1 MDRRQPVPQL
11 QRTKLACVC
20 TEGRSKCRRIS
31 FRIKCSAKV
40 SNRLQYPTAA
50 RPTQPVAELSSLYN
64 LAHLHALQFRP
75 PTGRWGQAP
84 HVQLRAQAAPATQSA
99 ASHTKK
105 QQASSAQSATSVP
118 ANGHAQSEGNRHR
131 QQNATS
137 STSKDSDACQAE
149 SLRLLE
155 WPEVCQQVR
164 QAVSLLRN
172 TLLLLLWSTSTV
184 LTVQRC
190 SKPHAAAHIGIS
202 TCLHSFQQKLYILP
216 MAPSA
221 AVLAHSTC
229 NSKKVTPCAAGL
241 FAPCLS
247 SA

>member
-50 RPTQPVAELSSLYN
+50 RPTQPGCPAQPVAELSSLYN
-64 LAHLHALQFRP
+64 LAQLHALQFRP

-164 QAVSLLRN
+164 QAVSLLQKKKKK
-172 TLLLLLWSTSTV
+172 TLDYCRCGQP
-184 LTVQRC
+184 QR
-190 SKPHAAAHIGIS
+190 S
-202 TCLHSFQQKLYILP
+202 
-216 MAPSA
+216 
-221 AVLAHSTC
+221 
-229 NSKKVTPCAAGL
+229 
-241 FAPCLS
+241 
-247 SA
+247 